1 MPSRDDI
8 QKQITSGD
16 RQDVVRRDFIKD
28 LSKYTGRN
36 TILYATAFTSKKVQ
50 LQKVPGM
57 LLSLTSEDIQG
68 FMSAVHKLKGK
79 ELDLILHSPGGSPE
93 ATEQIVNYLRSK
105 FDHIRAIIPQNA
117 MSAATMLSCACDE
130 IVMAK
135 HSALGPIDPQMGV
148 TSGNGGSYFIPAQS
162 ILDEFQQAKIEV
174 SGNPKLAAL
183 WVNRINSYPHGF
195 FKKCEDTIKLS
206 KIMVEK
212 WLASYM
218 FKGQT
223 TTAPKTISDWLGS
236 AKQHLTHGKP
246 INIDAALAKGLNVTS
261 LESDQKLQDL
271 VLSIFHSTM
280 VTFDVTGCVK
290 IIENQD
296 GKGWFSNINVK

>member
-16 RQDVVRRDFIKD
+16 RQDVVRRNFVKE
-28 LSKYTGRN
+28 LSEYTGRN

-57 LLSLTSEDIQG
+57 LLSVTSEDIQG
-68 FMSAVHKLKGK
+68 FMSAVHELKGK
-79 ELDLILHSPGGSPE
+79 ELDLIIHSPGGSAE

-130 IVMAK
+130 IIMAK

-148 TSGNGGSYFIPAQS
+148 TSGNGSSYFIPAQS
-162 ILDEFQQAKIEV
+162 ILDEFQQAKDEV
-174 SGNPKLAAL
+174 SQNPKLAAL

-195 FKKCEDTIKLS
+195 FKKCEDTIKLA
-206 KIMVEK
+206 KIMVNN
-212 WLASYM
+212 WLTNYM
-218 FKGQT
+218 FKGET
-223 TTAPKTISDWLGS
+223 TNAPKTISDWLGS
-236 AKQHLTHGKP
+236 ASEHLTHGKP
-246 INIDAALAKGLNVTS
+246 IDIQSAIAKGLKVTP
-261 LESDQKLQDL
+261 LENDQKLQDL
-271 VLSIFHSTM
+271 VLSTFHSTM

-290 IIENQD
+290 LIENQN
-296 GKGWFSNINVK
+296 GKGWYSNINIK